1 MSNFLKLNKLIL
13 QIFFLYAVLLT
24 CSSFSLEKHNRG
36 DSVSNYFS
44 GIISLQNNKYKESYN
59 FFKKIEN
66 LEDNHSKYSRS
77 FLKSLVNNSKIN

>member
-1 MSNFLKLNKLIL
+1 MSKFCKLNKLIL

-59 FFKKIEN
+59 FLMN
-66 LEDNHSKYSRS
+66 RVSYGS
-77 FLKSLVNNSKIN
+77 FQL